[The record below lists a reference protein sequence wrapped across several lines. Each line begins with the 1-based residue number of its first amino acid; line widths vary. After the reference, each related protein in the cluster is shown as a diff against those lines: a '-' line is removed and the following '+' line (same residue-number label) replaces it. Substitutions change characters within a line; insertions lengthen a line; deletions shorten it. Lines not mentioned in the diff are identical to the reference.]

1 MAMLEHTMWQV
12 SDVAM
17 LGYTMRQVSDVA
29 MLGPPCGY
37 AGAHYVAGK

>member
-1 MAMLEHTMWQV
+1 MAMLGHTMW
-12 SDVAM
+12 
-17 LGYTMRQVSDVA
+17 QVSDVA